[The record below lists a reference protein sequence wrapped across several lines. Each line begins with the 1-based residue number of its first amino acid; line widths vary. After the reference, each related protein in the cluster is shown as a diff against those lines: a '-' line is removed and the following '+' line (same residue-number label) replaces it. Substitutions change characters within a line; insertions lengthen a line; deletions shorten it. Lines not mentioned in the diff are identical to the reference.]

1 MLKKSI
7 FILLGLTTM
16 VAAIQAQQDS
26 TKVEA
31 NAYFKEGKLH
41 FRSKDKKFHLWFD
54 NRVYIDAAAYSTGAD
69 IDQMTTKPNKDIPV
83 INDDAVDDGKFRFS
97 NGIVLRRARIGFKA
111 EYLKWFGE
119 LDVDVAYNL
128 VEVEDM
134 YLGYKFNDNFNIKVG
149 NFKEPM
155 SIERVT
161 SSKALTAIE
170 RPMVVQ
176 ALCEG
181 RRLGVAGTGF
191 GKIANTVG
199 WWASAGFFGQTATAM
214 LKERNRGNDGYG
226 AAARLAITPVMN
238 EQTTVHIGASGS
250 YRTPESWW
258 GNAVPTVE
266 FRTTPESYVDHRRFV
281 RTRIANV
288 EDYMTTGLELA
299 FRYDKFLAY
308 GEYMFT
314 DLSRS
319 NSSGVALK
327 NAEFDGWYVTASYMI
342 LGKAREY
349 DPSEAEFKN
358 AATRAKTGNLE
369 VLGRVSTLNL
379 NDFHDKKAVI
389 TGGSAYCY
397 TAGINWYPTRNVLIG
412 LNYTYTD
419 NDKYADDNGSL
430 QYKGQPLSKSYTQGL
445 DFNTWQMRF
454 LFSF

>member
-1 MLKKSI
+1 MKKI
-7 FILLGLTTM
+7 FSFFLGLFLTILA
-16 VAAIQAQQDS
+16 VQAQQDS
-26 TKVEA
+26 TKHEA
-31 NAYFKEGKLH
+31 NVFFKEGKLH
-41 FRSKDKKFHLWFD
+41 FQSKNRKFHLWMD
-54 NRVYIDAAAYSTGAD
+54 NRVYIDAAGYSTGAD

-111 EYLKWFGE
+111 EYQKWFGE
-119 LDVDVAYNL
+119 LDVDLAYNG

-134 YLGYKFNDNFNIKVG
+134 YLGYRFNDNYHIKAG

-191 GKIANTVG
+191 GEIANTVG
-199 WWASAGFFGQTATAM
+199 WWASVGFFGQTATAM
-214 LKERNRGNDGYG
+214 LKERNRGNDGWG
-226 AAARLAITPVMN
+226 VAARLALAPVMN
-238 EQTTVHIGASGS
+238 ERMTVHLGASGS

-258 GNAVPTVE
+258 GNETPTVE

-281 RTRIANV
+281 RTRIENV
-288 EDYMTTGLELA
+288 KDYYTTGAELA
-299 FRYDKFLAY
+299 FRYDKFLIY

-314 DLSRS
+314 SLARTMS
-319 NSSGVALK
+319 NGMKLN

-349 DPSEAEFKN
+349 DPSEAEFKTG
-358 AATRAKTGNLE
+358 ATRAKTGNLE
-369 VLGRVSTLNL
+369 ILGRVSTLNL
-379 NDFHDKKAVI
+379 NDFHDARAVI
-389 TGGSAYCY
+389 TGGKAYCY
-397 TAGINWYPTRNVLIG
+397 TAGINWHPIRNVLIG

-419 NDKYADDNGSL
+419 NDKYADDNGSV
-430 QYKGQPLSKSYTQGL
+430 QYKGEALSKSYKQGL
-445 DFNTWQMRF
+445 DFSTWQMRL

>member
-1 MLKKSI
+1 MRKNI
-7 FILLGLTTM
+7 ITLLGLFLACFA
-16 VAAIQAQQDS
+16 VQAQQDS
-26 TKVEA
+26 TGIAAE
-31 NAYFKEGKLH
+31 AYFKDGKLH
-41 FRSKDKKFHLWFD
+41 FRSKDKQFHLWFD

-69 IDQMTTKPNKDIPV
+69 IGNMTVKPNKDIPV
-83 INDDAVDDGKFRFS
+83 INDDAVDNGKFHFS
-97 NGIVLRRARIGFKA
+97 NGIVLRRARIGLKA
-111 EYLKWFGE
+111 EYRKWFGE
-119 LDVDVAYNL
+119 LDVDLAYNL

-134 YLGYKFNDNFNIKVG
+134 YLGYRFNDNFNIKVG

-181 RRLGVAGTGF
+181 RRLGIAATGF
-191 GKIANTVG
+191 GQLYDMG
-199 WWASAGFFGQTATAM
+199 YWASAGFFGQTATAM

-226 AAARLAITPVMN
+226 VAARLALAPIMN
-238 EQTTVHIGASGS
+238 GQTTAHIGFSGT

-258 GNAVPTVE
+258 GNATPTAE

-288 EDYMTTGLELA
+288 KDWTTTGVELA
-299 FRYDKFLAY
+299 FRHDKFLAY

-314 DLSRS
+314 NLART
-319 NSSGVALK
+319 NSSGAALE
-327 NAEFDGWYVTASYMI
+327 NATFDGWYVTASYAI
-342 LGKAREY
+342 LGKARIY
-349 DPSEAEFKN
+349 DPGEAEFKN
-358 AATRAKTGNLE
+358 AAPRAKTGNLE
-369 VLGRVSTLNL
+369 VIGRVSTLNL
-379 NDFHDKKAVI
+379 NDFHDARALI
-389 TGGSAYCY
+389 TGGEAYCY
-397 TAGINWYPTRNVLIG
+397 TAGLSWYPTHNVLIG

-430 QYKGQPLSKSYTQGL
+430 QYNGQPLSKSHTQGL
-445 DFNTWQMRF
+445 DFSTWQMRF